1 MVSLSNWMMGAVL
14 LHASSKTRVLKNHV
28 DVYASPL
35 GFCWKP
41 YATERDKERWRTRS
55 RKVSSITVVITDLSP
70 PSRRVINIGSFFSS
84 YPYAD
89 KLLQSIEQ
97 TPVGNLFV
105 YLLINVHLVVLI
117 FGYLFMAASRVSE
130 GTLDEKS
137 VFM

>member
-1 MVSLSNWMMGAVL
+1 MVSLSNWMMGRCCYTRPKKHV
-14 LHASSKTRVLKNHV
+14 SSKTNV
-28 DVYASPL
+28 DVYGSPL

-41 YATERDKERWRTRS
+41 YATEREKERRRTRS
-55 RKVSSITVVITDLSP
+55 RKASSITVVITDLSP
-70 PSRRVINIGSFFSS
+70 PSRRVIIVGSFCSS

-117 FGYLFMAASRVSE
+117 FGYLFMAVSRVSE

-137 VFM
+137 VCM